1 VGFPRSLNAPSHR
14 HSERYS
20 FGRMINRLSLVKQ
33 LSHHRQSAKF
43 LAWLVIV
50 STVVL
55 FFFSSLQLALFRAGN
70 DLAFF
75 DQLLYLLS
83 RGQTPISTLLEG
95 VHLIGDHGAIIFYPL
110 SWLYVLYPSVYWL
123 LIVQAIALAIGAIPV
138 YALSRESGLKVS
150 YSRAVAICYVLY
162 PALFN
167 INFYTE
173 FRPETIAVPALIWA
187 VLAAKRKNLGQFA
200 IAIIIVLS
208 CKETLS
214 LTVVGLGLWLILF
227 PKRLTYGFS
236 CIVAGIGWFMFS
248 AIYLIPNFRGGNQM
262 AGTWHYESLGDSLPV
277 IAWRVISEPQI
288 FLSRALAGDRLF
300 YYLLLL
306 LPILL
311 GLHWRK
317 IVAIVPALPM
327 LGLNILADF
336 SRQRDLIHQYSL
348 PIIPFLF
355 VWLIAS
361 LAYLQKHHTRRW
373 LTPRWL
379 ITWSIIAFL
388 GLAKY
393 GYFWTRYAPLYAN
406 IRPVNAA
413 VNLIE
418 PNERVLTSGYVAP
431 HLSHRLQIMLLRSD
445 KNLELVQEND
455 LDTVLIAYQHLG
467 TSIASETATQLID
480 DLVKLANFKLVYQQQ
495 DVFLLKK

>member
-1 VGFPRSLNAPSHR
+1 MNT
-14 HSERYS
+14 
-20 FGRMINRLSLVKQ
+20 NRLRLLQ
-33 LSHHRQSAKF
+33 QFSHHRQSARF
-43 LAWLVIV
+43 LAWLVII
-50 STVVL
+50 SSVVL
-55 FFFSSLQLALFRAGN
+55 FFFSSLQLAVFRAGN

-83 RGQTPISTLLEG
+83 RGQTPVSTLLEG

-110 SWLYVLYPSVYWL
+110 SWLYILYPSVYWL
-123 LIVQAIALAIGAIPV
+123 LAVQAIALAIGAIPV
-138 YALSRESGLKVS
+138 YVLSRESGLKVG
-150 YSRAVAICYVLY
+150 YSKAVAICYVLY

-187 VLAAKRKNLGQFA
+187 VLAAKRKNPRQFA
-200 IAIIIVLS
+200 IAVILTLS
-208 CKETLS
+208 CKETMS
-214 LTVVGLGLWLILF
+214 LTVVGLGLWLTLL
-227 PKRLTYGFS
+227 PKRLIYGLS
-236 CIVAGIGWFMFS
+236 CILAGVGWFVFS
-248 AIYLIPNFRGGNQM
+248 AVYLIPNFRGGQQM
-262 AGTWHYESLGDSLPV
+262 AGTWHYESLGNSLPA
-277 IAWRVISEPQI
+277 IALKVISEPQI

-306 LPILL
+306 LTILL

-317 IVAIVPALPM
+317 IAAIIPALPM
-327 LGLNILADF
+327 LGLNILSDF

-361 LAYLQKHHTRRW
+361 LVYLQKHHTRRW

-379 ITWSIIAFL
+379 IIWSIIAFL
-388 GLAKY
+388 ALAKY

-406 IRPVNAA
+406 ISSVNAA
-413 VNLIE
+413 INLIQ
-418 PNERVLTSGYVAP
+418 PDERVLTSGYVAP
-431 HLSHRLQIMLLRSD
+431 HLSHRPQIMLLKSD
-445 KNLELVQEND
+445 ENLALVQKND

-467 TSIASETATQLID
+467 TSIAPETATQLID
-480 DLVKLANFKLVYQQQ
+480 DLIKLADFKLVYQQQ
-495 DVFLLKK
+495 DVFLLKSRS